1 MLLDSEIVS
10 SEKEI
15 AIMDDFY
22 ELILLASE

>member
-10 SEKEI
+10 LEKQI

-22 ELILLASE
+22 ELELLASE